1 MLLIFSN
8 TVHILNIYLTRWYI
22 MLSIEQYLQHSCQSP
37 TTLIHIFA
45 TNINFKSTMKKHI
58 RLLTLAAI
66 SLAGFTY
73 GNQLQASSPDNAI
86 FSHFTYTGQD
96 KVYNDNKLS
105 ANEFYSPILQGCYPD
120 PSICRKGNDYYMHA
134 LHLPSIREY
143 LYSIL
148 LIW

>member
-1 MLLIFSN
+1 
-8 TVHILNIYLTRWYI
+8 
-22 MLSIEQYLQHSCQSP
+22 
-37 TTLIHIFA
+37 
-45 TNINFKSTMKKHI
+45 MKKHI

-73 GNQLQASSPDNAI
+73 ATSFRLHHPI
-86 FSHFTYTGQD
+86 MPFS
-96 KVYNDNKLS
+96 VI
-105 ANEFYSPILQGCYPD
+105 SPIPD
-120 PSICRKGNDYYMHA
+120 RTKFITITSFQQMNFIVPYYKDAIQILAFAEKEMIIIWHA

>member
-1 MLLIFSN
+1 
-8 TVHILNIYLTRWYI
+8 
-22 MLSIEQYLQHSCQSP
+22 
-37 TTLIHIFA
+37 
-45 TNINFKSTMKKHI
+45 MKKHI

-73 GNQLQASSPDNAI
+73 GNQLQASANVSRRIMP
-86 FSHFTYTGQD
+86 FS
-96 KVYNDNKLS
+96 VI
-105 ANEFYSPILQGCYPD
+105 SPIPD
-120 PSICRKGNDYYMHA
+120 RTKFITITSFQQMNFIVPYYKDAIQILAFAEKEMIIIWHA